1 METELRLPFLLP
13 LMLRAFTLSL
23 QDPLVQGQQPLL
35 AQKLTQMLLQFM
47 MVHKLILMAL
57 DLYIDLEMRSPPT
70 SKALNSGYSIR
81 ERRYQQI

>member
-1 METELRLPFLLP
+1 
-13 LMLRAFTLSL
+13 MLRAFTLSL